1 MAFYT
6 INLDVDEGCQD
17 LLGCSE
23 DIETKDDKDTGDVV
37 DIHVPDVEFKG
48 EIKDQI

>member
-6 INLDVDEGCQD
+6 INLDVDEACQD
-17 LLGCSE
+17 LSECSG